1 VPAAKK
7 FYRVVVDVNSEIGFV
22 GLPFEWERLLKD
34 MKIGPLEVEKYPME
48 VLMSI
53 NFIATAGFS
62 KMYDKKTLYHK
73 MSRICDKI
81 KKADPY
87 KYFKKVATI
96 GSGGFGSVLLVEHI
110 KTKRHFAMKVIKPED
125 EGDLEDTLTEI
136 ALQNIVSKEHK
147 NIIRIFHSFEF
158 KD

>member
-1 VPAAKK
+1 
-7 FYRVVVDVNSEIGFV
+7 
-22 GLPFEWERLLKD
+22 
-34 MKIGPLEVEKYPME
+34 MKIAPLEVEKNPMD

-53 NFIATAGFS
+53 NSIATAGFA
-62 KMYDKKTLYHK
+62 KMYDKKTLYQK

-96 GSGGFGSVLLVEHI
+96 GSGGFGSVLLVEHL
-110 KTKRHFAMKVIKPED
+110 KTRRHFAMKVIKPED

-136 ALQNIVSKEHK
+136 AL
-147 NIIRIFHSFEF
+147 
-158 KD
+158 

>member
-1 VPAAKK
+1 
-7 FYRVVVDVNSEIGFV
+7 
-22 GLPFEWERLLKD
+22 